1 MEMGKM
7 PKWKAFQLDWKLD
20 PVLPVGSGDHTHVWG
35 AHAFQLPRLHANVC
49 VVHVSGR
56 SLLKQTLRTEILFLG
71 GIKRRRDG
79 CVKRKSVQSGWQTS
93 ALSYHP
99 IFYPFIH
106 YLPRPQR
113 HNKLSCSNTYQ
124 VQHYV
129 SNMLL
134 ATWLLLCKCSWLVF
148 QTKPFPSALDNVC
161 VQRLFLDCGWKY
173 RC

>member
-7 PKWKAFQLDWKLD
+7 PKWKSIPAGLETWSRTSCRFRGSHTRMRSTRLSAASPSCKCVCGPCFRLIPAEADAQDWN
-20 PVLPVGSGDHTHVWG
+20 S
-35 AHAFQLPRLHANVC
+35 F
-49 VVHVSGR
+49 
-56 SLLKQTLRTEILFLG
+56 FG
-71 GIKRRRDG
+71 GLKRRRDG
-79 CVKRKSVQSGWQTS
+79 CLKRKSVQSGWQTS